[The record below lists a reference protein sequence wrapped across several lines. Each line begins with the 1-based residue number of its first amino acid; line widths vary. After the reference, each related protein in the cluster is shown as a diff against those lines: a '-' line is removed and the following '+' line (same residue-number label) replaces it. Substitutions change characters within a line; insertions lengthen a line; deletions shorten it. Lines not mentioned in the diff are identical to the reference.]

1 MAAPPPLDANAMR
14 LLKVLAG
21 RTDYVRGGEAMR
33 LLGLD
38 REPFAQLVNQL
49 AKDNLVQV
57 SGPRTADQIDFAV
70 LSVHPSN
77 FAFVRG
83 L

>member
-1 MAAPPPLDANAMR
+1 MATPPPLDPDAMR

-21 RTDYVRGGEAMR
+21 RPDYMRGGEAMR
-33 LLGLD
+33 ILGLD
-38 REPFAQLVNQL
+38 REPFAQLVNKL
-49 AKDNLVQV
+49 ANDNLVQV
-57 SGPRTADQIDFAV
+57 SGPRTADQIDFAM

-77 FAFVRG
+77 FGFVRG

>member
-1 MAAPPPLDANAMR
+1 MAAPPSLDADAMR

-21 RTDYVRGGEAMR
+21 RPDYMRGGEAMR
-33 LLGLD
+33 ILGLD
-38 REPFAQLVNQL
+38 REPFAKLVNQL
-49 AKDNLVQV
+49 ASDNLVQV
-57 SGPRTADQIDFAV
+57 SGPRTADQIDFAM

-77 FAFVRG
+77 FGFVRG